1 MESEKA
7 LSLGDY
13 LAALKRRRLLA
24 VWAAVPV
31 IVIGLV
37 LALALPDSYSATA
50 TFRLVTERIAE
61 RANGGAEYADQYVF
75 SLADKLFASQALEA
89 SLKGID
95 PYPGDN
101 EDAVDLLGRVRED
114 TTVEMVTRSVLEPGG
129 GRGRIVNTGFSITYE
144 NRSPEKAGIV
154 ATELSRAIAEAGREE
169 QLTAASSRVV
179 FFSEEVSRAA
189 SQIATLEQQLAEFKS
204 ANFEQ
209 LPESAQASVMT
220 RGRLEQELDGVE
232 RDIRTLRQNRVFV
245 TQQLRE
251 AQAGP
256 AAGNLRQLEEEY
268 ARKSAVYAET
278 HPDLVALRRQ
288 IDILR
293 RGGTVTTGNSL
304 QAQVDQQKAI
314 LVEVQQ
320 RYSEDHPDVRR
331 IMRNIEALEARIAAG
346 ESGAASG
353 ASDTLMSVQL
363 QTQLNATNTQIE
375 GLESRG
381 ASLRAKLGQLEAQ
394 LGATPEVEREYQQIT
409 RGLGSARDQYNQLIA
424 KRLDADVD
432 VAAINSGAADRFTLF
447 TAPSTPWQ
455 PSGPPRLGILIAS
468 MLLALVLVLSS
479 VVVAEM
485 VDSSVRGSRDIRSL
499 LDCSPLAA
507 VPEIRNS
514 VVRARRSRRIRV
526 LAGSVLVG
534 APVLYLVVRLATA

>member
-1 MESEKA
+1 
-7 LSLGDY
+7 
-13 LAALKRRRLLA
+13 
-24 VWAAVPV
+24 
-31 IVIGLV
+31 
-37 LALALPDSYSATA
+37 
-50 TFRLVTERIAE
+50 
-61 RANGGAEYADQYVF
+61 
-75 SLADKLFASQALEA
+75 
-89 SLKGID
+89 
-95 PYPGDN
+95 
-101 EDAVDLLGRVRED
+101 
-114 TTVEMVTRSVLEPGG
+114 
-129 GRGRIVNTGFSITYE
+129 
-144 NRSPEKAGIV
+144 
-154 ATELSRAIAEAGREE
+154 
-169 QLTAASSRVV
+169 
-179 FFSEEVSRAA
+179 
-189 SQIATLEQQLAEFKS
+189 
-204 ANFEQ
+204 
-209 LPESAQASVMT
+209 
-220 RGRLEQELDGVE
+220 
-232 RDIRTLRQNRVFV
+232 
-245 TQQLRE
+245 
-251 AQAGP
+251 
-256 AAGNLRQLEEEY
+256 
-268 ARKSAVYAET
+268 
-278 HPDLVALRRQ
+278 
-288 IDILR
+288 
-293 RGGTVTTGNSL
+293 
-304 QAQVDQQKAI
+304 
-314 LVEVQQ
+314 
-320 RYSEDHPDVRR
+320 
-331 IMRNIEALEARIAAG
+331 MRNIEALEARIAAG